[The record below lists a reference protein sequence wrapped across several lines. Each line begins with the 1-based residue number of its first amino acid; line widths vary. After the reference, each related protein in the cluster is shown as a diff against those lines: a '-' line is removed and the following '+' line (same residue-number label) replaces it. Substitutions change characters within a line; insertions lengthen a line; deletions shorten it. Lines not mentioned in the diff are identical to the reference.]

1 MDALKMLQH
10 SIGKEAQGTPSAFMN
25 WLRPTILSAVKGKL
39 SLQYTVRN
47 EMTNAMGNLHGGVTS
62 GIVDDILGA
71 TVFSLGEPHF
81 YATINLSIDYLSA
94 VKEGEVVIAHSEV
107 IKQGRQLIHAQC
119 EIWNADQTRLVA
131 RGQSNLLKTEISK
144 PNE

>member
-1 MDALKMLQH
+1 MDALKMLQY
-10 SIGKEAQGTPSAFMN
+10 SIGKEAQGTPSPFMN
-25 WLRPTILSAVKGKL
+25 WLKPKILSAEKGKL
-39 SLQYTVRN
+39 TLSYVVRN
-47 EMTNAMGNLHGGVTS
+47 EMTNAMGNLHGGITS

-71 TVFSLGEPHF
+71 TVFSLGESHF

-94 VKEGEVVIAHSEV
+94 VKEGDVVIAKSEI
-107 IKQGRQLIHAQC
+107 IKHGRQLIHAQC

-144 PNE
+144 